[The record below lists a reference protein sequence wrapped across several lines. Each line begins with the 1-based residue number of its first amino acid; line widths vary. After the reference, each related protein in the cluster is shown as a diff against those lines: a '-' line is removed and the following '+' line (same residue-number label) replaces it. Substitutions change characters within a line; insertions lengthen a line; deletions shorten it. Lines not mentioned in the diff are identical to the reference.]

1 MPNPGDFAYT
11 VKQQADIVRIIGEY
25 VKLKK
30 SGAQNF
36 SGLCPFHDEKSPSFS
51 VHATRQ
57 FYHCFGCGV
66 SGDVFS
72 FVQKI
77 EIVTFPEA
85 VRSIATKLNIPLPK
99 QQFSPQEAK
108 EASQRGKLLDLHEAT
123 CVFFQAQLK
132 TSGAAA
138 AREYLASRGL
148 TDDVLTLFR
157 IGYAPDSGF
166 LLRDKL
172 KGDFDEGTLKQ
183 SGLFSWKDEE
193 GGTGAMYAKFRNRII
208 FPISS
213 EQGKVIAFGGRILA
227 SATTAAE
234 KDKAGPKYLNS
245 PETPIYSKG
254 KVLYNLD
261 KAREAIR
268 KLDYSIVVE
277 GYLDCISVY
286 TAGMHN
292 VIASSGTAFGEAQV
306 KLLGRYSK
314 NIVVN
319 FDPDTA
325 GAAATERSLAMLI
338 EEDFNI
344 KVITLE
350 PGLDPDLFIRKRGV
364 EAYQGEV
371 RASRKY
377 FHYLIDRALAQFAKT
392 PEGKVKAMNFLLPHI
407 QRVPSRI
414 ARDELAS
421 EAAQRLAIDSAVLR
435 QELKSAASS
444 RSKTIKSAA
453 AQAPAGL
460 SPAEKVL
467 VRSLLATGP
476 SNAVV
481 RGSLQQTLEEERP
494 HEGWGA
500 EPLLDALAQADT
512 VALAEPLAL
521 NLNDLQRKHLA
532 EILMQA
538 EDGDEPSADDVSR
551 SLSIL
556 RRPHLERKLQH
567 LIPQAEEAFRKG
579 DNFRYTQLSAEKMK
593 LKRALDESLRALQAK
608 KST

>member
-51 VHATRQ
+51 VHATKQ

-77 EIVTFPEA
+77 ENVTFPEA

-108 EASQRGKLLDLHEAT
+108 EASQRGKLLDLHESACT
-123 CVFFQAQLK
+123 FFQQQLK
-132 TSGAAA
+132 TPAAA
-138 AREYLASRGL
+138 GAREYLTSRGL
-148 TDDVLTLFR
+148 TDAVIEQFR

-172 KGDFDEGTLKQ
+172 KAEFDEGTLKQ

-193 GGTGAMYAKFRNRII
+193 GGTGAMYSKFRNRII

-227 SATTAAE
+227 SASTAAE

-254 KVLYNLD
+254 RVLYNLD

-277 GYLDCISVY
+277 GYLDCISVF

-325 GAAATERSLAMLI
+325 GAAATERSLAMLV

-364 EAYQGEV
+364 EAYQAEV
-371 RASRKY
+371 RNSRKY
-377 FHYLIDRALAQFAKT
+377 FHYLIDRALAQFPKT

-407 QRVPSRI
+407 HRVPSRI

-421 EAAQRLAIDSAVLR
+421 EVAQRLSIDSAVLR
-435 QELKSAASS
+435 QELKSAATT
-444 RSKTIKSAA
+444 RSKTISAT
-453 AQAPAGL
+453 AQGPASL

-476 SNAVV
+476 SNASV
-481 RGSLQQTLEEERP
+481 RDNLVNVLTEERP
-494 HEGWGA
+494 QEGWIA
-500 EPLLDALAQADT
+500 QPLLDALAA
-512 VALAEPLAL
+512 AEPSSLAEPLAL
-521 NLNDLQRKHLA
+521 PLEDSQRKFLA
-532 EILMQA
+532 EVLMQS
-538 EDGDEPSADDVSR
+538 EDGDEPTAETVR
-551 SLSIL
+551 LALAAL

-567 LIPQAEEAFRKG
+567 LQPQIDEAGRRG
-579 DNFRYTQLSAEKMK
+579 DSFKLAQLSAEKLK
-593 LKRALDESLRALQAK
+593 LKRALDESMRAAQAK
-608 KST
+608 

>member
-11 VKQQADIVRIIGEY
+11 VKQQADIVRIVGEY

-51 VHATRQ
+51 VHASRQ
-57 FYHCFGCGV
+57 FFHCFGCGV

-77 EIVTFPEA
+77 ENVTFPEA

-108 EASQRGKLLDLHEAT
+108 EASQRGKLLDLHEAACT
-123 CVFFQAQLK
+123 FFQLQLK
-132 TSGAAA
+132 TSGAAS
-138 AREYLASRGL
+138 AREYLTSRGL
-148 TDDVLTLFR
+148 TDEMLAQFR

-166 LLRDKL
+166 LLRDQL

-208 FPISS
+208 FPIFS

-227 SATTAAE
+227 SGTTAAD

-245 PETPIYSKG
+245 PETLIYSKG

-277 GYLDCISVY
+277 GYLDCISVF

-364 EAYQGEV
+364 EAYQAEV
-371 RASRKY
+371 RGSRKY
-377 FHYLIDRALAQFAKT
+377 FHYLIDRALAQFPKT
-392 PEGKVKAMNFLLPHI
+392 PEGKVKAMNYLLPHI

-444 RSKTIKSAA
+444 RSKTIKQDAS
-453 AQAPAGL
+453 QGPGGL

-467 VRSLLATGP
+467 VSSLLAAGS
-476 SNAVV
+476 SNSQV
-481 RGSLQQTLEEERP
+481 RATLQQTLEEERP

-500 EPLLDALAQADT
+500 EALLDALAQADPAT
-512 VALAEPLAL
+512 LAQPLSL
-521 NLNDLQRKHLA
+521 PLSDIHRKHLA
-532 EILMQA
+532 EILMA
-538 EDGDEPSADDVSR
+538 TEEGEEPSADSVR
-551 SLSIL
+551 LALAAL

-567 LIPQAEEAFRKG
+567 LQPQIDEAGRKG
-579 DNFRYTQLSAEKMK
+579 DSFKLAQLSAEKLK
-593 LKRALDESLRALQAK
+593 LKRALDESMRAVNAK
-608 KST
+608 